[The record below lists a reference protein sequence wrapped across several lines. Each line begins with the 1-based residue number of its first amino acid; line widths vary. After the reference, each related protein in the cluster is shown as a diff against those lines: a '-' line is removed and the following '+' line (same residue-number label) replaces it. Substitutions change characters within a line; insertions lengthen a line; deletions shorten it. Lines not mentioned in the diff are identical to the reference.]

1 MTRFEIGTSG
11 YIGSKK
17 DWLTMPFINC
27 LEINSTF
34 YRLPNAKSIK
44 TYNELSLSSEHK
56 GLIYSVKVS
65 KFITHMKRLNN
76 CKAAFNKF
84 WNSVKLLNNL
94 TVLLFQMPPSFKYN
108 EVNLERLKNITY
120 LPSTNNLGKSINIVF
135 EFRDQSWFRND
146 IVSLFKKNK
155 WVIGGTL
162 INKKLGTYWMGTMPA
177 GLHLPTK
184 TTNCTYLRIHG
195 GRGYRGGYDN
205 KELQKIKRRVLKQN
219 TALNYVIFNNVFF
232 DSRKKTCKYNK
243 RKIRYAAL
251 CNASTFGKMTR
262 KQYGGRTPNWKVK
275 YDTPPFRLPQ
285 EDPKHEQERNREKAM
300 QLFDKKEY
308 VRRRD
313 ARERA
318 RNKRTL
324 PHKVL
329 AHAWHS
335 VVDAL
340 PRSRISRHLTDR
352 HLTPVQRQA
361 AISIERRRM
370 LRNKEYVPWLPR
382 EYQTEEREG
391 LQRIPSPTP
400 QETSTSGGKR
410 TRRKKHKKRRGTHKH
425 H

>member
-17 DWLTMPFINC
+17 DWLNMPFINC

-44 TYNELSLSSEHK
+44 NYNELSRSSEHK

-120 LPSTNNLGKSINIVF
+120 LPTTNNLGKSINIVF

-146 IVSLFKKNK
+146 IISLFKKNK

-162 INKKLGTYWMGTMPA
+162 INKKSGTYWMGTMPS
-177 GLHLPTK
+177 GLHLPSK

-195 GRGYRGGYDN
+195 GRGYRGGYDK
-205 KELQKIKRRVLKQN
+205 KELQKIKRSVLKQN

-262 KQYGGRTPNWKVK
+262 KQRGGRTPNWKVR
-275 YDTPPFRLPQ
+275 YHGTSHEFPRG
-285 EDPKHEQERNREKAM
+285 DPEHERERNREQAM
-300 QLFDKKEY
+300 ENLDKKEY
-308 VRRRD
+308 MRRV
-313 ARERA
+313 AAKERERNN
-318 RNKRTL
+318 RIL

-329 AHAWHS
+329 TRAWHS
-335 VVDAL
+335 VVDSL
-340 PRSRISRHLTDR
+340 PRSRISRRLTDR
-352 HLTPVQRQA
+352 HLTPIQRQA
-361 AISIERRRM
+361 AVSIERRRM
-370 LRNKEYVPWLPR
+370 LNNKEYVPWLPR
-382 EYQTEEREG
+382 KYQTEEREG
-391 LQRIPSPTP
+391 LQLSSSPTP
-400 QETSTSGGKR
+400 QEPLTSGGRR
-410 TRRKKHKKRRGTHKH
+410 TRRKKHKKRRGTRKH